1 MKPTAADCP
10 SWLATLLHQAGGTV
24 PFRQFMDWA
33 LHHPEHGYYGS
44 GRVQI
49 SPQGDFATSP
59 SLGPDFGT
67 LLGRQLID
75 LLRTLPDQSGQLSLV
90 EVGPGEGDLA
100 ADLQTVLARHSP
112 DLIERCELV
121 LVERSACLR
130 QRQQQRLEGIS
141 GCPVRWCSIEDL
153 QAAPVQGVVLAHE
166 LLDAFPVD
174 RLVLHQGEL
183 QLQGVRLQQHNRLGW
198 TALAVPAP
206 LQKEL
211 ESSGIVL
218 PPPGSDDGW
227 TTEWHSTL
235 RPWMASLAS
244 AVTDG
249 ALLVIDYA
257 LEASRYYTARRSD
270 GTLMAYRQGM
280 AGLNPLAQAGE
291 QDLTAHL
298 CIETLTQVA
307 AHHGWQL
314 QDQRRQGEALLALG
328 LANDLHA
335 LQRLPATELAQA
347 LKRREALLRLV
358 DPAALG
364 DFRWLLYSRGAGAN
378 QLSLATGPD
387 NAGSRPG

>member
-1 MKPTAADCP
+1 MNPTAADCP

-59 SLGPDFGT
+59 SLGPDFAT

-75 LLRTLPDQSGQLSLV
+75 LLRTLPDQSGRLSLV

-121 LVERSACLR
+121 LVERSACLL

-183 QLQGVRLQQHNRLGW
+183 QLQGVRLQQHNRLAW
-198 TALAVPAP
+198 TALAASQPAA
-206 LQKEL
+206 E
-211 ESSGIVL
+211 G
-218 PPPGSDDGW
+218 PGKQWDCSTPARQRRRLDDGMAQQ
-227 TTEWHSTL
+227 SAAVDGIAGFSGDRRRSAGDRL
-235 RPWMASLAS
+235 RP
-244 AVTDG
+244 
-249 ALLVIDYA
+249 
-257 LEASRYYTARRSD
+257 
-270 GTLMAYRQGM
+270 
-280 AGLNPLAQAGE
+280 
-291 QDLTAHL
+291 
-298 CIETLTQVA
+298 
-307 AHHGWQL
+307 
-314 QDQRRQGEALLALG
+314 
-328 LANDLHA
+328 
-335 LQRLPATELAQA
+335 
-347 LKRREALLRLV
+347 
-358 DPAALG
+358 
-364 DFRWLLYSRGAGAN
+364 
-378 QLSLATGPD
+378 
-387 NAGSRPG
+387 

>member
-1 MKPTAADCP
+1 
-10 SWLATLLHQAGGTV
+10 
-24 PFRQFMDWA
+24 MDWA

-49 SPQGDFATSP
+49 GPQGDFATSP
-59 SLGPDFGT
+59 SLGPDFAT

-75 LLRTLPDQSGQLSLV
+75 LLRTLPDQTGRLSLV

-100 ADLQTVLARHSP
+100 ADLQAVLACHAP

-130 QRQQQRLEGIS
+130 QRQQHRLEGVS
-141 GCPVRWCSIEDL
+141 GCPVRWCSIEEL

-183 QLQGVRLQQHNRLGW
+183 QLQGVRLQQQNQLNW
-198 TALAVPAP
+198 TTLAIPAP

-235 RPWMASLAS
+235 RPWLASLAS
-244 AVTDG
+244 SVTDG

-257 LEASRYYTARRSD
+257 LEASRYYTARRSE
-270 GTLMAYRQGM
+270 GTLMAYCKGI
-280 AGLNPLAQAGE
+280 AGLSPLVHAGE

-298 CIETLTQVA
+298 CIETLTQAA
-307 AHHGWQL
+307 AHSGWQL

-328 LANDLHA
+328 LASDLHA
-335 LQRLPATELAQA
+335 LQQLPATELAQA

-364 DFRWLLYSRGAGAN
+364 DFRWLLYSRGAGADR
-378 QLSLATGPD
+378 LSLATGPD